1 MRSNTLRWIVGSL
14 AVAITVLSAVTFT
27 VREEHSALVTRFGKP
42 LDEVSAPG
50 LHWKLPWPIERTT
63 TIDRRTR
70 VFNTRHAEVLT
81 RDKKNVILLS
91 YAVWRVAD
99 PWSFYRAVGSME
111 GAANKL
117 EGLIIDA
124 KTGVLGHYD
133 LSALVS
139 TDEELLAVAD
149 IEADLLTAVQAKAKE
164 TYGIQID
171 HVGFKRLSLPES
183 NITSVFAQM
192 RAERQRSAAVFRADG
207 DRQAAQVRAEADLE
221 VARILAEA
229 SETAAKT
236 RGKAEAEAASVYAA
250 AHGEDEEFYRFVRQ
264 LEALETLLGTGATII
279 LRTDSAPFGLL
290 EAPTLPVPGGE
301 DQEQGDRGQ

>member
-1 MRSNTLRWIVGSL
+1 MRSNTLRWIVGFL
-14 AVAITVLSAVTFT
+14 AVTVTALSALTFT

-42 LDEVSAPG
+42 LDEVSEPG
-50 LHWKLPWPIERTT
+50 LHWKLPWPIERVSS
-63 TIDRRTR
+63 IDRRTR

-91 YAVWRVAD
+91 YAVWHVAD
-99 PWSFYRAVGSME
+99 CWDFYRAVGSME
-111 GAANKL
+111 GAASKL

-139 TDEELLAVAD
+139 TDEELLAVDD
-149 IEADLLTAVQAKAKE
+149 IEADLLAAVQVKAAE
-164 TYGIQID
+164 NYGIQID

-207 DRQAAQVRAEADLE
+207 DRQASQVRAEADLE
-221 VARILAEA
+221 VARILATA

-236 RGKAEAEAASVYAA
+236 RGAAEAEAARVYAA
-250 AHGEDEEFYRFVRQ
+250 AHGADEEFYRFVRQ

-290 EAPTLPVPGGE
+290 EAPTLPDPAGQ
-301 DQEQGDRGQ
+301 DQAQGDRGQ